1 MDDNPPKENPPPGF
15 NKIDLS
21 QLQGFSFGTQWTQ
34 EKGGAQDKRDS
45 TDAPQRRDDRR
56 DRRAF
61 RRPDG
66 GPEAPRP
73 DTRGSGPGTESGA
86 PQRREYSGDR
96 RERPDVR
103 DGPRAGGERG
113 GYGPGRG
120 APHDRAPYDS
130 PYYSVTFYPED
141 TSFNALVKTIR
152 ASCRTIELFE
162 IARTVLGKPERFTV
176 LLTPKDPSAPAV
188 PGRQVQPPRTAPRRA
203 GQPAGDSAPTPVAP
217 APEGAAAAPAPLQG
231 DPAASEAV
239 AKAPE
244 TQPAPEPPPRPA
256 FHISVPDGLP
266 FESADAV
273 IAHVLSHH
281 LKLYFDTKEVEVD
294 PPKGN
299 FQVVNRCGV
308 TGELL
313 GPPNYHRYN
322 QIVQQHYD
330 AKGLRM
336 PFEAFRSRIE
346 TVREPELINQW
357 LEKMKRVTRYTWKNP
372 PESRRAGAPAVAA
385 GTEAPPQAESEAS
398 ANPPPEA
405 ADAPAAPPQEPSPP
419 AFDSLDEAR
428 LYLLT
433 HARDRVVRTAA
444 HARFHGRE
452 ADALPQGEVRRA
464 IEGTLERQRRFPLDT
479 ANALRGRLR
488 REHFTIF
495 KKGAKGISYVCAVK
509 RKFRIPGQTFAESI
523 GNLIA
528 YIEAHPMV
536 RAGELVKKYLGV
548 QGASADP
555 AAKAADEGAA
565 STPLGGAAP
574 ARPESEPILSNVLS
588 VEQREKIGRM
598 QGDLLWLVREGY
610 VTEFIDG
617 SLYAPPPMVEA
628 RKKEVESEEHDPE
641 NFPDPTPESASAEEG
656 SPAQEIPSAP
666 EDPSVPEATQ
676 APAAPAVGEPPPA
689 PEMAPGPIDPPAEG
703 NPPETAPLSRVEAAP
718 VPAEPAPA
726 APLSEVETA
735 AAEAPLQDT
744 PAEPPAGPITST

>member
-1 MDDNPPKENPPPGF
+1 MDENPPKENPPPGF

-34 EKGGAQDKRDS
+34 DKGGAQDKRDR

-66 GPEAPRP
+66 PDAPRE
-73 DTRGSGPGTESGA
+73 DSRGPGPGAESGA

-96 RERPDVR
+96 RERQDTR
-103 DGPRAGGERG
+103 GGPRAGGERG
-113 GYGPGRG
+113 GYGPARG
-120 APHDRAPYDS
+120 AAFDRAPYDS

-176 LLTPKDPSAPAV
+176 LLTPRDPSAPAV
-188 PGRQVQPPRTAPRRA
+188 PGRQGQPPRAVPRR
-203 GQPAGDSAPTPVAP
+203 GVQPAGESPAAPGAP
-217 APEGAAAAPAPLQG
+217 AQEPAADAAPAAAAG
-231 DPAASEAV
+231 AV
-239 AKAPE
+239 A
-244 TQPAPEPPPRPA
+244 TAPEPQPKAEPPAKPA
-256 FHISVPDGLP
+256 FQISVPDGLP

-281 LKLYFDTKEVEVD
+281 LKLYFDLQEVEVD

-322 QIVQQHYD
+322 QIVQQHY
-330 AKGLRM
+330 ASKGLRM
-336 PFEAFRSRIE
+336 PFEAFKNRIE

-372 PESRRAGAPAVAA
+372 PQPRRAGPQAA
-385 GTEAPPQAESEAS
+385 ASTEAEAPRQAEPEA
-398 ANPPPEA
+398 AAAPPPEA
-405 ADAPAAPPQEPSPP
+405 ADAPAAPAQDPAPP
-419 AFDSLDEAR
+419 AFDSLDDAR
-428 LYLLT
+428 MYLLT
-433 HARDRVVRTAA
+433 HARDRVVRTAS

-509 RKFRIPGQTFAESI
+509 RKFRVPGQTFAESI

-548 QGASADP
+548 QEASADP
-555 AAKAADEGAA
+555 AAKAADAAAA
-565 STPLGGAAP
+565 SGPIGGAAP
-574 ARPESEPILSNVLS
+574 ESEPVPSNVLS
-588 VEQREKIGRM
+588 VEQREKIARM

-628 RKKEVESEEHDPE
+628 RKKEVESEDHDPE
-641 NFPDPTPESASAEEG
+641 NFPDPTPENPPAEDS
-656 SPAQEIPSAP
+656 SPPEEIPSAP
-666 EDPSVPEATQ
+666 DAPRAPEA
-676 APAAPAVGEPPPA
+676 AHDPAAAAPEEAPPAQEIAPEPVNPPAVET
-689 PEMAPGPIDPPAEG
+689 
-703 NPPETAPLSRVEAAP
+703 PPEAM
-718 VPAEPAPA
+718 AEPAPA
-726 APLSEVETA
+726 APAEPPPQGVTA
-735 AAEAPLQDT
+735 AEPQG
-744 PAEPPAGPITST
+744 EPPAGPLTST

>member
-34 EKGGAQDKRDS
+34 DKGGAQDKRDT
-45 TDAPQRRDDRR
+45 TDAPQRREDRR

-61 RRPDG
+61 RRPEG
-66 GPEAPRP
+66 GADAPREDSRGP
-73 DTRGSGPGTESGA
+73 GSGPDSGA
-86 PQRREYSGDR
+86 PQRREYSGER
-96 RERPDVR
+96 RDRPDSR
-103 DGPRAGGERG
+103 SGPRAGGDRG
-113 GYGPGRG
+113 GYAPSRG
-120 APHDRAPYDS
+120 ASYDRAPYDS

-176 LLTPKDPSAPAV
+176 LLTPKDPSAPSV
-188 PGRQVQPPRTAPRRA
+188 PPRQAQPAKSAPRSG
-203 GQPAGDSAPTPVAP
+203 GQTPG
-217 APEGAAAAPAPLQG
+217 EAAAAAASPGAPEAAAA
-231 DPAASEAV
+231 DPAAAGAV
-239 AKAPE
+239 AAVPEVQPKAE
-244 TQPAPEPPPRPA
+244 VPARPA

-281 LKLYFDTKEVEVD
+281 LKLYFDMQEVEVD

-322 QIVQQHYD
+322 QIVQQHY
-330 AKGLRM
+330 ASKGLRM
-336 PFEAFRSRIE
+336 PFEAYRSRIE

-372 PESRRAGAPAVAA
+372 QGRRAGPAAGAPAGGEA
-385 GTEAPPQAESEAS
+385 EAPRTGEA
-398 ANPPPEA
+398 EA
-405 ADAPAAPPQEPSPP
+405 AATAPVSAENAPATPPQEPPP
-419 AFDSLDEAR
+419 LAFDSLDDAR
-428 LYLLT
+428 MHLLT

-452 ADALPQGEVRRA
+452 ADALQQGEVRRA

-509 RKFRIPGQTFAESI
+509 RKFRVPGQTFAESI
-523 GNLIA
+523 GTLIA

-536 RAGELVKKYLGV
+536 RAGELVKRYLGV
-548 QGASADP
+548 QEASADP
-555 AAKAADEGAA
+555 AVKATDEAADEAAA
-565 STPLGGAAP
+565 STSLGATP
-574 ARPESEPILSNVLS
+574 PSRPESEAVPTNLLS
-588 VEQREKIGRM
+588 VEQREKIARM

-628 RKKEVESEEHDPE
+628 RKKEVESSEHDPE
-641 NFPDPTPESASAEEG
+641 NFPEPAPENPSAQEGPPKEEVPSGSETSPAPETVPPQEAPPGVG
-656 SPAQEIPSAP
+656 SPAAP
-666 EDPSVPEATQ
+666 DNPPGEADRPEA
-676 APAAPAVGEPPPA
+676 AV
-689 PEMAPGPIDPPAEG
+689 
-703 NPPETAPLSRVEAAP
+703 
-718 VPAEPAPA
+718 VPAEPSAVTPSQPPSTGESIAEPSQEPPA
-726 APLSEVETA
+726 APL
-735 AAEAPLQDT
+735 
-744 PAEPPAGPITST
+744 IST